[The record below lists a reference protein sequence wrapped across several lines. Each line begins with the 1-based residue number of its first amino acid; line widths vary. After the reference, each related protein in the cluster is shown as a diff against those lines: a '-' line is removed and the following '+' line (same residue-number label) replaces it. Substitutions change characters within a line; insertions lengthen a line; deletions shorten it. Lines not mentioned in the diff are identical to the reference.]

1 MPRPAVANN
10 TPSLARSIDDI
21 DRSAIMQV
29 HNLHEADLGA
39 MLEIAEAVFE
49 SFEDR
54 RFIGRKISCR
64 VEVLQEHETVWLL
77 IGVMLPTSTDSD
89 IEAVVTLNERLAES
103 LATARI
109 STEALQACVVEF
121 VAVGQGQVQLDGL
134 KS

>member
-1 MPRPAVANN
+1 M
-10 TPSLARSIDDI
+10 
-21 DRSAIMQV
+21 
-29 HNLHEADLGA
+29 HETDPDA

-103 LATARI
+103 LATAPI
-109 STEALQACVVEF
+109 SNDALQACVVEF
-121 VAVGQGQVQLDGL
+121 VAVGQGQVQLDAL